1 MNITNRW
8 KEYDAKTLTP
18 PCVVQ
23 HDVVGEEHL
32 VWVWTGKN
40 ILQASRTIY
49 NEAEIISD
57 MVASEIIQTEPY
69 EIECEDGVILNM
81 EIPV

>member
-1 MNITNRW
+1 MNLINKW

-23 HDVVGEEHL
+23 HDVLGEEHL

-40 ILQASRTIY
+40 ILQTSRTVY
-49 NEAEIISD
+49 NESEIIAD
-57 MVASEIIQTEPY
+57 MVALETVQTEPY
-69 EIECEDGVILNM
+69 EIEWEDGTVLNM
-81 EIPV
+81 EVPI